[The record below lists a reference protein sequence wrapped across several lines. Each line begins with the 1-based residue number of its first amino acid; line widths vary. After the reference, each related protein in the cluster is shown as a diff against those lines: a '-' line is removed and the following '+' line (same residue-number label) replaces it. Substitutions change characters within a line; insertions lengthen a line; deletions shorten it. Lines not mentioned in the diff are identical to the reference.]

1 MHASYRKLLWLLP
14 CVALSAQC
22 LFSLEASA
30 QSKKKGS
37 WLFGKKAPVAAA
49 DTATKKKPD
58 TKGLKPYKE
67 VITADAVSKDGLFK
81 VHRVKNEYFF
91 EIPLKL
97 LGRQILVVNK
107 LSKVPEQLNDAGVNK
122 GMNYANMVI
131 SFERDTMLNKIFL
144 RKQNPFLEV
153 PANNAIAQ
161 SVADNF
167 IPSVIEYFKIE
178 TYNADTT
185 AFVVNV
191 SKIFDGSNNSINNVF
206 DAIGMGSSP
215 IKDLSRIRAIK
226 TFEDNIVAKSELTAK
241 ITGVEVSIET
251 TTNLVLLSE
260 HPMTPRFAD
269 RRVGLFTTPR
279 WYFSDEQHKL
289 EERELITRWR
299 LEPKPEDLQRYRN
312 GELVEPLKPIIYYID
327 ASTPAKWR
335 PYIKAGIED
344 WQKAFEAAGF
354 KNAIIAK
361 DAPVN
366 DPDFDAD
373 DARYSV
379 VTYAASAKAN
389 AMGPSV
395 IDPRSG
401 EILEA
406 DIIWWHNVMSTLH
419 SWVRIQ
425 TGAIDPRAR
434 SNHFSDSLMGHAIRF
449 VSSHEVGHT
458 LGLQHNM
465 GSSYAFEVDSLRSPA
480 FTARMGGTAP
490 SIMDYARF
498 NYVAQPGDNVTQI
511 TPAIGVYDKFAIGWA
526 YQYTGSKTPHEEL
539 AALNK
544 QLRAHENDRM
554 YAFGEQQDIRD
565 AIDPRSQIEDLGNDA
580 VKASQYG
587 LQNLKRIVPQIL
599 SWTREEGD
607 NYDEAGKMLNSAIGQ
622 WNQYAYHVLA
632 NVGGIYITPTVY
644 GQQQNTYEH
653 VEKKKQQ
660 AAVHYLV
667 AEVFNTPAWLFR
679 NDIYTKSYP
688 IKESP
693 IGNIEYGALVYAKSL
708 QSYVYYDL
716 LRDER
721 LSRMLENEAANGK
734 TAYTVSDLM
743 SDMHQGIFA
752 KTLRGQALDIYERNS
767 QKGFVDALIVSIDK
781 SVVRTDVKKL
791 QAEDLPAAMEN
802 FCTFSSQ
809 PPLKEERASRNM
821 MYFAVNRVSDAVSAK
836 RGELSRLL
844 QLLNSKKN
852 NADRATA
859 DHYNDLIIRINQAL
873 NNK

>member
-22 LFSLEASA
+22 FSAMEASA

-37 WLFGKKAPVAAA
+37 WLFGKKSPVAAV

-81 VHRVKNEYFF
+81 VHRVKSEYYF

-97 LGRQILVVNK
+97 LGRQLLVVNK

-131 SFERDTMLNKIFL
+131 SFERDTLLNKIFL

-167 IPSVIEYFKIE
+167 IPSVIDYFKIE
-178 TYNADTT
+178 TYNADTS

-206 DAIGMGSSP
+206 DALGMGSSP
-215 IKDLSRIRAIK
+215 IKDLSRIRAVK
-226 TFEDNIVAKSELTAK
+226 TFENNIVAKSELTAK

-251 TTNLVLLSE
+251 TTNLVLLSG

-299 LEPKPEDLQRYRN
+299 LEPKPEDMQRYRN
-312 GELVEPLKPIIYYID
+312 GELVEPVKPIVYYID

-361 DAPVN
+361 DAPAN

-379 VTYAASAKAN
+379 VTYAASSKAN

-526 YQYTGSKTPHEEL
+526 YRYTGSKTPHEEL
-539 AALNK
+539 ADLNK

-554 YAFGEQQDIRD
+554 YTFGEQQDIRD

-580 VKASQYG
+580 VKASHYG
-587 LQNLKRIVPQIL
+587 LLNLKRIVPQIL

-632 NVGGIYITPTVY
+632 KVGGIYITPTVY
-644 GQQQNTYEH
+644 GQKQNSYQH

-660 AAVHYLV
+660 DAVHYLV

-721 LSRMLENEAANGK
+721 LSRMMENEAANGK

-743 SDMHQGIFA
+743 NDMHQGIFA
-752 KTLRGQALDIYERNS
+752 KTLRGQSLDIYERNS

-791 QAEDLPAAMEN
+791 QTEELPAAMEN
-802 FCTFSSQ
+802 FCTFSLQ
-809 PPLKEERASRNM
+809 PQQQDERASRNM
-821 MYFAVNRVSDAVSAK
+821 MYFAVNRISDAVSAK
-836 RGELSRLL
+836 RGEMSRLL

-859 DHYNDLIIRINQAL
+859 DHYSDLIIRINQAL

>member
-22 LFSLEASA
+22 FTSLDVIA
-30 QSKKKGS
+30 QSKKKGG
-37 WLFGKKAPVAAA
+37 WLFGKKTPVAVA

-58 TKGLKPYKE
+58 TKGMKPYKE
-67 VITADAVSKDGLFK
+67 VITTEAVSHDGLFK
-81 VHRVKNEYFF
+81 VHRVKTDYFF

-97 LGRQILVVNK
+97 LNRQLLVVNK

-122 GMNYANMVI
+122 GMNYANIVI
-131 SFERDTMLNKIFL
+131 TFERDTLLNKVFL

-153 PANNAIAQ
+153 PAGNAIAQ

-167 IPSVIEYFKIE
+167 IPSLIDQLKIE
-178 TYNADTT
+178 AYNTDTT
-185 AFVVNV
+185 ALVVNV
-191 SKIFDGSNNSINNVF
+191 SKLFDGSNNSINNVF
-206 DAIGMGSSP
+206 DALGMPSSP
-215 IKDLSRIRAIK
+215 IRDLSRIRGIK
-226 TFEDNIVAKSELTAK
+226 SFQENIVAKSELTAK

-260 HPMTPRFAD
+260 QPMKPRFAD

-279 WYFSDEQHKL
+279 WYFSDAQHKL
-289 EERELITRWR
+289 EQRELITRWR
-299 LEPKPEDLQRYRN
+299 LEPRQEDMQRYFN
-312 GELVEPLKPIIYYID
+312 GELVEPKQPIIYYID
-327 ASTPAKWR
+327 ASTPAQWR

-354 KNAIIAK
+354 KHAIIAK

-366 DPDFDAD
+366 DPDFDGD

-395 IDPRSG
+395 TDPRSG

-434 SNHFSDSLMGHAIRF
+434 GNHFSDSLMGHAIRF

-465 GSSYAFEVDSLRSPA
+465 GSSFAFDVDSLRSPG
-480 FTARMGGTAP
+480 FTSRMGGTAP

-526 YQYTGSKTPHEEL
+526 YRYTGKNPHDEL
-539 AALNK
+539 PELNK
-544 QLRAHENDRM
+544 QLRAHENDPL
-554 YAFGEQQDIRD
+554 YAFGEQQDVRD

-580 VKASQYG
+580 VKASRYG

-599 SWTREEGD
+599 TWTKEEGN

-622 WNQYAYHVLA
+622 WNQYGYHVLA
-632 NVGGIYITPTVY
+632 NIGGIYVTPTVY
-644 GQQQNTYEH
+644 GQQQNSYQH
-653 VEKKKQQ
+653 VPKKKQQ
-660 AAVHYLV
+660 DAVKYLLE
-667 AEVFNTPAWLFR
+667 EVFNTPAWLFK

-693 IGNIEYGALVYAKSL
+693 VGNMEYGALVYAKSL
-708 QSYVYYDL
+708 QSYFFYDL

-721 LSRMLENEAANGK
+721 LSRMLENEAANGAA
-734 TAYTVSDLM
+734 AYTVTDLM
-743 SDMHQGIFA
+743 LDMHQGMFA
-752 KTLRGQALDIYERNS
+752 KTIKNQPLDIFERNS

-781 SVVRTDVKKL
+781 SVVRADAKKL
-791 QAEDLPAAMEN
+791 QEEAPLNTAGNICSFSLQPQQEN
-802 FCTFSSQ
+802 A
-809 PPLKEERASRNM
+809 RASRNL
-821 MYFAVNRVSDAVSAK
+821 MYFAVNRVSDAVSSK

-844 QLLNSKKN
+844 QLLNSRKGT
-852 NADRATA
+852 ADRATA
-859 DHYNDLIIRINQAL
+859 DHYNDLIIRIQQAL

>member
-22 LFSLEASA
+22 FTSTDVIA
-30 QSKKKGS
+30 QSKKKGG
-37 WLFGKKAPVAAA
+37 WLFGKKTPVVVA
-49 DTATKKKPD
+49 DTTAKKKPD

-67 VITADAVSKDGLFK
+67 VIPADAVSSDGLFK
-81 VHRVKNEYFF
+81 VHRVKTDYFF
-91 EIPLKL
+91 EIPLNL
-97 LGRQILVVNK
+97 IGRELLVVNK
-107 LSKVPEQLNDAGVNK
+107 LSKVPEQLNEAGVNK

-131 SFERDTMLNKIFL
+131 TFERDTLLNKIFL
-144 RKQNPFLEV
+144 RKYNPFLEV

-167 IPSVIEYFKIE
+167 APSLIDQFKIE
-178 TYNADTT
+178 AYNKDTT
-185 AFVVNV
+185 AFVINV
-191 SKIFDGSNNSINNVF
+191 SKLFDGSNSSINNVF
-206 DAIGMGSSP
+206 ESLGLPGSP
-215 IKDLSRIRAIK
+215 IKDLSRIRGIK
-226 TFEDNIVAKSELTAK
+226 PFQDNVVAKSELTSK

-251 TTNLVLLSE
+251 TTNLVLLSDQ
-260 HPMTPRFAD
+260 PMKARFAD

-279 WYFSDEQHKL
+279 WYFSDAQHKL
-289 EERELITRWR
+289 EQRELITRWR
-299 LEPKPEDLQRYRN
+299 LEPKPEDMQRYKN
-312 GELVEPLKPIIYYID
+312 GELVEPKKPIIYYID
-327 ASTPAKWR
+327 ASTPAQWR
-335 PYIKAGIED
+335 SYIKAGIED

-373 DARYSV
+373 DVRYSV

-434 SNHFSDSLMGHAIRF
+434 GNHFSDSLMGHAIRF

-465 GSSYAFEVDSLRSPA
+465 GSSFAFDVDSLRSPE
-480 FTARMGGTAP
+480 FTSRMGGTAP

-526 YQYTGSKTPHEEL
+526 YRYTGKNPHEEL
-539 AALNK
+539 VELNQ
-544 QLRAHENDRM
+544 QLRAHENDPL

-580 VKASQYG
+580 VKASRYG

-599 SWTREEGD
+599 SWTREEGSS
-607 NYDEAGKMLNSAIGQ
+607 YDEAGKMLNSAIGQ
-622 WNQYAYHVLA
+622 WNQYGYHVMA
-632 NVGGIYITPTVY
+632 SVGGVYVTPTVY
-644 GQQQNTYEH
+644 GQKQNSYVH
-653 VEKKKQQ
+653 VPKKKQQ
-660 AAVHYLV
+660 DAVKYLLE
-667 AEVFNTPAWLFR
+667 EVFNTPAWLFK
-679 NDIYTKSYP
+679 NEIYAKSYP

-693 IGNIEYGALVYAKSL
+693 IGNIEYGALVYAKGL
-708 QSYVYYDL
+708 QSFFYYDL

-721 LSRMLENEAANGK
+721 LSRMMENEAANGRD
-734 TAYTVSDLM
+734 AYSVSELLSDL
-743 SDMHQGIFA
+743 HNGIFA
-752 KTLRGQALDIYERNS
+752 KTIKGQPLDIFERNS
-767 QKGFVDALIVSIDK
+767 QKGFIDALIVSIDK
-781 SVVRTDVKKL
+781 STARPDAKKFQDDFAFNGTDGFCSFSL
-791 QAEDLPAAMEN
+791 QP
-802 FCTFSSQ
+802 Q
-809 PPLKEERASRNM
+809 KEAERASRNLN
-821 MYFAVNRVSDAVSAK
+821 YFSIHRVSDAVSAK
-836 RGELSRLL
+836 RGEMTRLI
-844 QLLNSKKN
+844 QLLNSRKN
-852 NADRATA
+852 GGDRATA
-859 DHYNDLIIRINQAL
+859 DHYNDLIIRMQQAL

>member
-22 LFSLEASA
+22 FSAMEASA

-37 WLFGKKAPVAAA
+37 WLFGKKSPVAAV

-81 VHRVKNEYFF
+81 VHRVKSEYYF

-97 LGRQILVVNK
+97 LGRQLLVVNK

-131 SFERDTMLNKIFL
+131 SFERDTLLNKIFL

-167 IPSVIEYFKIE
+167 IPSVIDYFKIE
-178 TYNADTT
+178 TYNADTS

-206 DAIGMGSSP
+206 DALGMGSSP
-215 IKDLSRIRAIK
+215 IKDLSRIRAVK
-226 TFEDNIVAKSELTAK
+226 TFENNIVAKSELTAK

-251 TTNLVLLSE
+251 TTNLVLLSG

-299 LEPKPEDLQRYRN
+299 LEPKPEDMQRYRN
-312 GELVEPLKPIIYYID
+312 GELVEPVKPIVYYID

-361 DAPVN
+361 DAPAN

-379 VTYAASAKAN
+379 VTYAASSKAN

-526 YQYTGSKTPHEEL
+526 YRYTGSKTPHEEL
-539 AALNK
+539 AVINK
-544 QLRAHENDRM
+544 QLRAHEHDRM
-554 YAFGEQQDIRD
+554 YTFGEQQDIRD

-580 VKASQYG
+580 VKASHYG
-587 LQNLKRIVPQIL
+587 LLNLKRIVPQIL

-632 NVGGIYITPTVY
+632 KVGGIYITPTVY
-644 GQQQNTYEH
+644 GQKQNSYQH

-660 AAVHYLV
+660 DAVHYLV

-721 LSRMLENEAANGK
+721 LSRMMENEAANGK

-743 SDMHQGIFA
+743 NDMHQGIFA
-752 KTLRGQALDIYERNS
+752 KTLRGQSLDIYERNS

-791 QAEDLPAAMEN
+791 QTEELPAAMEN
-802 FCTFSSQ
+802 FCTFSLQ
-809 PPLKEERASRNM
+809 PQQQDERASRNM
-821 MYFAVNRVSDAVSAK
+821 MYFAVNRISDAVSAK
-836 RGELSRLL
+836 RGEMSRLL

-859 DHYNDLIIRINQAL
+859 DHYSDLIIRINQAL

>member
-1 MHASYRKLLWLLP
+1 MATSYRKLLWLLP

-22 LFSLEASA
+22 IVINDAAA
-30 QSKKKGS
+30 QSKKKS
-37 WLFGKKAPVAAA
+37 WGLFGKKKTAVVA
-49 DTATKKKPD
+49 DTTAKKKPD
-58 TKGLKPYKE
+58 MKGLKPYKE
-67 VITADAVSKDGLFK
+67 VITADAVSKNGLFK
-81 VHRVKNEYFF
+81 VHRVKTDFYF

-97 LGRQILVVNK
+97 LGRQLLVVNK

-122 GMNYANMVI
+122 GMNYENIVI
-131 SFERDTMLNKIFL
+131 SFERDTTLNKVFI

-153 PANNAIAQ
+153 PAGNAIAQ

-167 IPSVIEYFKIE
+167 TPSVIDYFKIE
-178 TYNADTT
+178 AYSTDTS
-185 AFVVNV
+185 ALVINV
-191 SKIFDGSNNSINNVF
+191 SKVFDGSNSSINNVF
-206 DAIGMGSSP
+206 DALGMGSSP
-215 IKDLSRIRAIK
+215 SKDLSRILAIK

-241 ITGVEVSIET
+241 VTGVQVSVET
-251 TTNLVLLSE
+251 TTNLVLLSDN
-260 HPMTPRFAD
+260 PMTARFAD

-279 WYFSDEQHKL
+279 WYFSDDQHKL
-289 EERELITRWR
+289 EERQLVTRWR
-299 LEPKPEDLQRYRN
+299 LEPKPEDKQRYLK
-312 GELVEPLKPIIYYID
+312 GELVEPAKPIVYYID

-354 KNAIIAK
+354 KNAIVAK
-361 DAPVN
+361 EVPTN
-366 DPDFDAD
+366 DPDFDPD
-373 DARYSV
+373 DVRYSV

-434 SNHFSDSLMGHAIRF
+434 GNHFSDSLMGHAIRF

-465 GSSYAFEVDSLRSPA
+465 GSSFAFEVDSLRSPE

-498 NYVAQPGDNVTQI
+498 NYVAQPEDQVKQI

-526 YQYTGSKTPHEEL
+526 YRYTGSKTPHEEL
-539 AALNK
+539 PSLNQ
-544 QLRAHENDRM
+544 QLRQHENDPM
-554 YAFGEQQDIRD
+554 YAFGEQQDVRD
-565 AIDPRSQIEDLGNDA
+565 AIDPRSQIEDLGNNA
-580 VKASQYG
+580 VKASRYG
-587 LQNLKRIVPQIL
+587 LLNLKRIVPQII
-599 SWTREEGD
+599 SWTKEEGES
-607 NYDEAGKMLNSAIGQ
+607 YDEAGKMLNSAIGQ

-644 GQQQNTYEH
+644 GQQQPTYLH

-660 AAVHYLV
+660 EAVKYLV
-667 AEVFNTPAWLFR
+667 DEVFNTPAWLFR
-679 NDIYTKSYP
+679 NEVYRKSYP

-693 IGNIEYGALVYAKSL
+693 IGNIEYGSLVYAKSL
-708 QSYVYYDL
+708 QSYLYYDL

-721 LSRMLENEAANGK
+721 LSRMLENEAANGR
-734 TAYTVSDLM
+734 TAYTVTDLM
-743 SDMHQGIFA
+743 SDMHQGVFA
-752 KTLRGQALDIYERNS
+752 KTIRGQALDIYERNS
-767 QKGFVDALIVSIDK
+767 QKGFVDALIISIDK
-781 SVVRTDVKKL
+781 SVVRAETKKL
-791 QAEDLPAAMEN
+791 QEEKPLTTIDN
-802 FCTFSSQ
+802 FCTFSLQ
-809 PPLKEERASRNM
+809 PHLQEDRASRNM

-844 QLLNSKKN
+844 QLLQTKKN
-852 NADRATA
+852 IGDRATA
-859 DHYNDLIIRINQAL
+859 DHYNDLIFRINQAL
-873 NNK
+873 NTK